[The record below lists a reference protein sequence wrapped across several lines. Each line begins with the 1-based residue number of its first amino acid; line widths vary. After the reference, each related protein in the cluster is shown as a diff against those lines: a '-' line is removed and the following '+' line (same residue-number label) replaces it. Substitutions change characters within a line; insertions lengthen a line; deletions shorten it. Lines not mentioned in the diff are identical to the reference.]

1 MENVSKDTDQDAKEK
16 LKLHVV
22 SCVKEDNTDTHREL
36 KQLSEHNKINID
48 VVCEKQKSSEKRK
61 FNVYTGYS
69 CDFARKCLQE
79 IMENEATE
87 DRY

>member
-1 MENVSKDTDQDAKEK
+1 MKF
-16 LKLHVV
+16 HVV

-48 VVCEKQKSSEKRK
+48 AVDEQQKTSKKRK

-69 CDFARKCLQE
+69 CDFARKCLEE
-79 IMENEATE
+79 ILENEAIV